1 MENKCEAESL
11 EYSAGKKYGAEN
23 EKVRDSWNGDE
34 KKNFIE
40 RGRESNY

>member
-34 KKNFIE
+34 KKKLHRKRE
-40 RGRESNY
+40 RE